1 MKTSFETVSE
11 EFKSATENRTGPL
24 AGVKIIDMSSVVLGP
39 FATLIFGDLGADVI
53 KIESGQKGKAGDT
66 MRYAGA
72 SPTGDLGPIYTSLN
86 RNKRSVQ
93 IDAKT
98 DDGKAAIIEMLKTAD
113 VFFHNVRLAGMGRLG
128 LDYESV
134 KAINPG
140 IVYVHCAGFGAG
152 GPYEKRQAYD
162 DLIQGASGFAALN
175 AMRSGADPE
184 YAPSLVADKTVG
196 LFATYATLAALYH
209 KQKTGEGQFVSV
221 PMLESF
227 TFFNMVENLYGETFV
242 PGNGKLAYSRSI
254 NANRKPY
261 KTKNGYIG
269 LVPYSDRQWEQF
281 FEMGGKTGVWEDPRF
296 STYSA
301 RTENITE
308 LYAIIGEVALLKT
321 TDEWLELL
329 DEANIPAMRYNRM
342 EDVLTDPHL
351 AAVDFFQ
358 VREHPD
364 AGDYRAMR
372 HPVQFSA
379 TPADIALDPPTLG
392 ADTEMVLAS
401 LGL

>member
-1 MKTSFETVSE
+1 MSVDAK
-11 EFKSATENRTGPL
+11 RTGPL
-24 AGVKIIDMSSVVLGP
+24 AGVKIVDMSSVVLGP

-53 KIESGQKGKAGDT
+53 KIEAGQKGKAGDM
-66 MRYAGA
+66 MRYAGS

-86 RNKRSVQ
+86 RNKKSVQ
-93 IDAKT
+93 LDAKNP
-98 DDGKAAIIEMLKTAD
+98 DGKAAILALLKDAD

-175 AMRSGADPE
+175 AMRSGGDPE

-209 KQKTGEGQFVSV
+209 KAQTGEGQFVSV

-227 TFFNMVENLYGETFV
+227 TFFNMVENLYGETFL
-242 PGNGKLAYSRSI
+242 PGNGKLAYTRSI

-261 KTKNGYIG
+261 KTKDGYIG
-269 LVPYSDRQWEQF
+269 LVPYSDKQWEMF
-281 FEMGGKTGVWEDPRF
+281 FEMGGKPGVFEDPRF

-321 TDEWLELL
+321 TDEWLSLL
-329 DEANIPAMRYNRM
+329 DEANIPAMRYNEM
-342 EDVLTDPHL
+342 GDVLADPHL

-358 VREHPD
+358 TRAHPK
-364 AGDYRAMR
+364 AGDYRTMK
-372 HPVQFSA
+372 HPVEFSA

-392 ADTEMVLAS
+392 ADTETILAS

>member
-1 MKTSFETVSE
+1 MSETAS
-11 EFKSATENRTGPL
+11 RTGPL

-53 KIESGQKGKAGDT
+53 KIEAGQKGKSGDM

-93 IDAKT
+93 LDAKT
-98 DDGKAAIIEMLKTAD
+98 EDGKAAIIAMLKEAD

-134 KAINPG
+134 KGINPG

-175 AMRSGADPE
+175 AMRSGGDPE

-227 TFFNMVENLYGETFV
+227 TFFNLVENLYGETFL
-242 PGNGKLAYSRSI
+242 PGNGKLAYTRSI

-261 KTKNGYIG
+261 KTKDGYIG
-269 LVPYSDRQWEQF
+269 LVPYSDKQWELF
-281 FEMGGKTGVWEDPRF
+281 FEMGGKSGVFEDPRF
-296 STYSA
+296 SSYSA

-321 TDEWLELL
+321 TDEWLSLL
-329 DEANIPAMRYNRM
+329 DEANIPAMRYNQM
-342 EDVLTDPHL
+342 DDVLADPHL

-358 VREHPD
+358 TRNHPD
-364 AGDYRAMR
+364 AGDYRSMK
-372 HPVQFSA
+372 HPVEFSA
-379 TPADIALDPPTLG
+379 TPADVAIDPPRLG
-392 ADTEMVLAS
+392 ADTETVLAS

>member
-1 MKTSFETVSE
+1 MSDI
-11 EFKSATENRTGPL
+11 ANRTGPL

-53 KIESGQKGKAGDT
+53 KIEAGQKGKAGDM

-93 IDAKT
+93 LDAKT
-98 DDGKAAIIEMLKTAD
+98 EDGKAAIVAMLKEAD

-175 AMRSGADPE
+175 AMRSGGDPE

-227 TFFNMVENLYGETFV
+227 TFFNLVENLYGETFL
-242 PGNGKLAYSRSI
+242 PGNGKLAYTRSI

-261 KTKNGYIG
+261 KTKDGYIG
-269 LVPYSDRQWEQF
+269 LVPYSDKQWELF
-281 FEMGGKTGVWEDPRF
+281 FEMGGKSGVFEDPRF
-296 STYSA
+296 SSYSA

-321 TDEWLELL
+321 TDEWLSLL
-329 DEANIPAMRYNRM
+329 DEANIPAMHYNQM
-342 EDVLTDPHL
+342 DDVLADPHL

-358 VREHPD
+358 TRHHPE
-364 AGDYRAMR
+364 AGKYRSMK
-372 HPVQFSA
+372 HPVEFSA
-379 TPADIALDPPTLG
+379 TPADVAIDPPRLG
-392 ADTEMVLAS
+392 ADTETVLAS